1 MSPRPIERDQSWPF
15 QVEPTTLRRL
25 LEETRG
31 REVLLQQVIR
41 QMEQRY
47 GCSLEELE
55 ARLARGEGQEHP
67 DWEDSI
73 EWRNAIDALHH
84 TRALQS
90 ILEWLVNSLAPAH
103 QAARG
108 LAGWVRARPALQ

>member
-1 MSPRPIERDQSWPF
+1 MSPLPTELDRSWPF

-25 LEETRG
+25 LEETKG
-31 REVLLQQVIR
+31 REVLLRQVIR

-47 GCSLEELE
+47 QCSLEELE

-73 EWRNAIDALHH
+73 EWRNAVEALHRTH
-84 TRALQS
+84 TLQN
-90 ILEWLVNSLAPAH
+90 ILEWLVSSLARSPIS
-103 QAARG
+103 
-108 LAGWVRARPALQ
+108 

>member
-1 MSPRPIERDQSWPF
+1 MMAPASTELDQSWLF
-15 QVEPTTLRRL
+15 HVEPTTLRRL

-31 REVLLQQVIR
+31 REVLLRQVIR
-41 QMEQRY
+41 RMEQRY

-55 ARLARGEGQEHP
+55 ARLARGEGPEHP

-73 EWRNAIDALHH
+73 EWRNAVEALDR

-90 ILEWLVNSLAPAH
+90 ILEWLVNSLAPS
-103 QAARG
+103 
-108 LAGWVRARPALQ
+108 PIS